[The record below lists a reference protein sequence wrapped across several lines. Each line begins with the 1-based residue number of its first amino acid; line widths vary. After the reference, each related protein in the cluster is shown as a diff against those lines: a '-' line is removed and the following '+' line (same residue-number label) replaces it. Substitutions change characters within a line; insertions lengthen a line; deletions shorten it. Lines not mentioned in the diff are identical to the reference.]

1 MWCGLYKL
9 ELSEHGV
16 VAITQACETENINKK
31 AQVNVIS
38 MECAP
43 SKPKKRQEQ
52 FDSNKGPCPLL

>member
-16 VAITQACETENINKK
+16 VAITQACETENISKK

-38 MECAP
+38 IECAP
-43 SKPKKRQEQ
+43 SKLNPKKTRTV
-52 FDSNKGPCPLL
+52 